1 MPKDSKSSSR
11 RAVEEVEEVELEVD
25 QSDNSGSDNDSNTG
39 SETIIDLTE
48 NPLYQ
53 VLSALLEDEQGNNI
67 CHHLQCITGAIEE
80 NTKVMKKFMEK
91 LATASAAASTSS
103 SSGEERHSREH
114 REKKEKKSSS
124 Q

>member
-11 RAVEEVEEVELEVD
+11 RVVEEVELEDVE
-25 QSDNSGSDNDSNTG
+25 QSDNSGSENDSNTG

-80 NTKVMKKFMEK
+80 NTKMMKKFMEK
-91 LATASAAASTSS
+91 LATSAASAA
-103 SSGEERHSREH
+103 SGEEKHSREH
-114 REKKEKKSSS
+114 REKKEKKPSS